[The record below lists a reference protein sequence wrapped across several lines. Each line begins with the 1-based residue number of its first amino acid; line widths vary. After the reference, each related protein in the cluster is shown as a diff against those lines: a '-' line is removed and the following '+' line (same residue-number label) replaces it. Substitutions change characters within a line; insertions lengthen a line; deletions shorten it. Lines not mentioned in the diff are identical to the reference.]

1 MKTERKPK
9 GENKMIQIKE
19 VKNGNKLVKV
29 LELEFGTKEKC
40 GDYYYVQY
48 NWPEKTFFN
57 IHIDPSYDEM
67 VSVSGVEIPGLNKE
81 EHDSK
86 LYYIEA
92 FPDVNGIGTYIGAH
106 GNSFEEC
113 ENILWEEYQRYLSC
127 PKHEFIRDDGTH
139 HYSNGAGVCKHC
151 GLFASNVLE
160 PETQC
165 DNCCIHTANLSP
177 ILRDNKIQYLCEDC
191 YSKAKWEEKLYCRYL
206 RLSWMQKVLKLTKEE
221 WESCVKAFEDD
232 SFTFHLKKDDKEL
245 KFLAEKVAEGVY
257 LIHYEIAKKI
267 PMILCAT
274 YPKPVFYLLTT
285 DAIESLMQKRL
296 RLLGTTESDGSYTA
310 VSHELNELA
319 GYLCELQ
326 DELAVK
332 G

>member
-1 MKTERKPK
+1 MKKIE
-9 GENKMIQIKE
+9 EI
-19 VKNGNKLVKV
+19 KNGNQLVKV
-29 LELEFGTKEKC
+29 LKLELGTRHKY
-40 GDYYYVQY
+40 GDYYYVQH
-48 NWPEKTFFN
+48 NWPEETNFN

-67 VSVSGVEIPGLNKE
+67 VSASGGAEIQGLNKE
-81 EHDSK
+81 QHDNR

-92 FPDVNGIGTYIGAH
+92 FPDVNGIGTYIGTH
-106 GNSFEEC
+106 GSSFEEC
-113 ENILWEEYQRYLSC
+113 ENILWGEYQKYLSC
-127 PKHEFIRDDGTH
+127 PKHEFVRDDGEH

-165 DNCCIHTANLSP
+165 DNCCIHTANLTP

-191 YSKAKWEEKLYCRYL
+191 YSKAKWEEKLYCRYV
-206 RLSWMQKVLKLTKEE
+206 RLSWMQKVLKLTKED
-221 WESCVKAFEDD
+221 WEKCVEPVKDD
-232 SFTFHLKKDDKEL
+232 SFTFHLEENNKEL
-245 KFLAEKVAEGVY
+245 KFFAEKVAEGVY
-257 LIHYEIAKKI
+257 LIHYETAKKI

-285 DAIESLMQKRL
+285 DAIDSLIQKKMK
-296 RLLGTTESDGSYTA
+296 LLGATESDGSYTA

-326 DELAVK
+326 DEIECKKLEFY